1 MMFMRRLRIL
11 ICMRRVE
18 IDEVIDH
25 APVLARRHESRSL
38 RAWLRRFQL
47 RDANHQRLDLLVAA
61 IPVSSLV
68 IMMILGLLPLAIG
81 HLVKISGTINGSALA
96 GLWLRRRCSVGGPH
110 LVPPPI
116 GAFRGRGRA

>member
-1 MMFMRRLRIL
+1 MMFMRRLRL
-11 ICMRRVE
+11 LVCMRRVE
-18 IDEVIDH
+18 IDEVLDH

-38 RAWLRRFQL
+38 RARLRRFQL

-68 IMMILGLLPLAIG
+68 ITINFWLLPLAIG
-81 HLVKISGTINGSALA
+81 HLIKISGTINGGALA
-96 GLWLRRRCSVGGPH
+96 SLWLRCRCSVGGPH